1 VIWEIDEQARRIEG
15 LDERGRA
22 RPEYAA
28 SLGLVP
34 APFGR
39 RALSAMIELAVYLV
53 LLLPLL
59 LGALPGLLSMAMTP
73 TASGLTGGDLV
84 LVIVFAAISSALTS
98 AFVIV
103 QLILHGR
110 RGVTLGKA
118 ITGLRSVNV
127 RTLERPGFWRGAVVR
142 ALVLWASFAVP
153 LLGPVLVIALSPFFD
168 PERRGRG
175 WADLAGATW
184 LVDARDGLNPYDA
197 KRMRI
202 ARKTVATDLADVRS
216 ELPSLATPADQR
228 GATAYI
234 PTSRNSG
241 GVLGAHRGDP
251 GAASADQADTPP
263 APAVAPVAPPSV
275 VPQLLTPAA
284 AQAPAPSAPTSVG
297 AHAGSS
303 GSGWVP
309 PRLLPEE
316 DAAPAAPAAVPVSP
330 APSAAPAPAYESGA
344 YEPSAYEPSAYE
356 PSVAR
361 GSVVLTLDDGRTIEI
376 TGAGILLGRDPALPA
391 GAPPL
396 TPVAIDDQTKSVSKS
411 HLAILRSGSAV
422 TIVDLGSTN
431 GSGVVRDGAEH
442 TLDPQE
448 QVALRTGD
456 TLRLGD
462 RHARIRI
469 G

>member
-1 VIWEIDEQARRIEG
+1 MIWEIDEQARRIEG
-15 LDERGRA
+15 LDEHGRA

-28 SLGLVP
+28 SLGLVA

-39 RALSAMIELAVYLV
+39 RALSATIEVAVYLV

-59 LGALPGLLSMAMTP
+59 IGALPALLGMALAP
-73 TASGLTGGDLV
+73 TTSGVTGGDLI

-118 ITGLRSVNV
+118 LTGLRSVNV
-127 RTLERPGFWRGAVVR
+127 RTLERPGFWRGAVLR
-142 ALVLWASFAVP
+142 ALVLWASFALP
-153 LLGPVLVIALSPFFD
+153 LLGPLLVIALSPFFD

-202 ARKTVATDLADVRS
+202 ARKTAATDLADVRS
-216 ELPSLATPADQR
+216 ELPSLATPVDHR

-234 PTSRNSG
+234 PTSRSSG
-241 GVLGAHRGDP
+241 GVLGAQRGDAGA
-251 GAASADQADTPP
+251 GAASADQADPP

-284 AQAPAPSAPTSVG
+284 APALAPSASVSVG
-297 AHAGSS
+297 APSDVSTGSG

-309 PRLLPEE
+309 PRLLPEAD
-316 DAAPAAPAAVPVSP
+316 DAAAAPEAARVAPASVAAPPAAHEPNAH
-330 APSAAPAPAYESGA
+330 
-344 YEPSAYEPSAYE
+344 EPSAP
-356 PSVAR
+356 R
-361 GSVVLTLDDGRTIEI
+361 GSVVLTLDDGRTIDI

-396 TPVAIDDQTKSVSKS
+396 TPVAIDDQTKSVSKT
-411 HLAILRSGSAV
+411 HLAILRSGAAV
-422 TIVDLGSTN
+422 TIIDLGSTN
-431 GSGVVRDGAEH
+431 GSGVVRDGDEH
-442 TLDPQE
+442 TLAPQE
-448 QVALRTGD
+448 QFALRAGD
-456 TLRLGD
+456 TIRLGD